1 MQAALERAPDAAA
14 HVGGARARAACA
26 VAGGAARTVGG
37 AAAAAAAWARGPL
50 APAAL
55 QRGYQRQS
63 ELHLLVRGA
72 LNGRAGLG

>member
-14 HVGGARARAACA
+14 HVGGARARAAGA
-26 VAGGAARTVGG
+26 VAGGAARAVEG
-37 AAAAAAAWARGPL
+37 AAAAATRARGPF
-50 APAAL
+50 ANAAL